1 MIVVVLWVFNPVG
14 EPRLLHLLKKLPG
27 SNVCY
32 IDVLKFCCAI
42 TYRTAVT
49 SVFIDPLLSG
59 EQSRLTVF
67 QTSLKFVL
75 S

>member
-14 EPRLLHLLKKLPG
+14 EPRLLHLLKKMAG
-27 SNVCY
+27 SNVCC

-49 SVFIDPLLSG
+49 SFWN
-59 EQSRLTVF
+59 
-67 QTSLKFVL
+67 
-75 S
+75 

>member
-27 SNVCY
+27 SNVCC

-49 SVFIDPLLSG
+49 SFWN
-59 EQSRLTVF
+59 
-67 QTSLKFVL
+67 
-75 S
+75 